1 MSINHTL
8 SAAGLLFGATLISG
22 ASFAQGAQPPKRP
35 TVGGKPIVQVKPTPA
50 LGCRLVGTVK
60 GTKLWA
66 GECIA
71 APELRTTTPQ
81 EDKAPTS
88 SPETPTVPKE
98 QE

>member
-1 MSINHTL
+1 MSINNTL
-8 SAAGLLFGATLISG
+8 AAAGLLFGATLISG
-22 ASFAQGAQPPKRP
+22 TAFAQGAPPPKRP
-35 TVGGKPIVQVKPTPA
+35 TVGGKPIVQVKPTPP

-71 APELRTTTPQ
+71 APELRTITPPQ
-81 EDKAPTS
+81 DKVPTP
-88 SPETPTVPKE
+88 SPETQTVPKG